1 MLPAPPDPRP
11 EMASSTRVASRPFSS
26 ARSPFGRWFAQLG
39 LLASFVA
46 GAIGSGTPR
55 VANAQT
61 TDAALAESL
70 FQEGKRLMDAGKLDE
85 ACPKLAESHKLDP
98 AGGTVLAAAMCF
110 EKAGRVASAWAA
122 FTDALAIANRDRRAD
137 RAKFATEQLG
147 ALELR
152 LPRVTIDVPLAVR
165 ALPNVALA
173 IDGRPLPNAAWDGR
187 TPVDPGA
194 HVLTARADGYD
205 VAEARFSIAQGELKK
220 ITAPTPPRAA
230 AAPKAPPPATSA
242 SAGASTAPPL
252 SATPETPSPP
262 STHPTLI
269 PGLAVGG
276 VGLVAIA
283 VGAGFGAS
291 ALSKTKDAN
300 DRCPR
305 ARCADKDAIALND
318 TAGSHATLATILVP
332 VGVVTTALGVFL
344 AARTAPGTTAARSG
358 PRLLQVAPHVG
369 RDAVSLQLGGA
380 F

>member
-1 MLPAPPDPRP
+1 
-11 EMASSTRVASRPFSS
+11 MASSIRVASRPVRLTRTHTFRSFAPRGLVVALVFPAALAFGGAEMRS
-26 ARSPFGRWFAQLG
+26 AS
-39 LLASFVA
+39 
-46 GAIGSGTPR
+46 
-55 VANAQT
+55 AQT

-70 FQEGKRLMDAGKLDE
+70 FQEGKRLMDAGKLEE

-122 FTDALAIANRDRRAD
+122 FTDALAIANRDKRAD

-152 LPRVTIDVPLAVR
+152 LPRVTVDVPLAVR
-165 ALPNVALA
+165 ALPNLNLA
-173 IDGRPLPNAAWDGR
+173 IDGRALPSAAWDGR

-205 VAEARFSIAQGELKK
+205 VAETRFSVAQGELKK
-220 ITAPTPPRAA
+220 VTAPTPPRAA
-230 AAPKAPPPATSA
+230 AVPSAPPVAGSASAIVAPAAPPP
-242 SAGASTAPPL
+242 
-252 SATPETPSPP
+252 PETPAPR
-262 STHPTLI
+262 STHPTLV
-269 PGLAVGG
+269 PGLVVGG
-276 VGLVAIA
+276 VGLVALA

-305 ARCADKDAIALND
+305 SRCADQSAVSLND
-318 TAGSHATLATILVP
+318 TAGSHATLATVFVP
-332 VGVVTTALGVFL
+332 VGAVATALGVFL
-344 AARTAPGTTAARSG
+344 VARTAPGTTARGSG
-358 PRLLQVAPHVG
+358 PRVLQVAPTIG
-369 RDAVSLQLGGA
+369 REVVSLQLGGA